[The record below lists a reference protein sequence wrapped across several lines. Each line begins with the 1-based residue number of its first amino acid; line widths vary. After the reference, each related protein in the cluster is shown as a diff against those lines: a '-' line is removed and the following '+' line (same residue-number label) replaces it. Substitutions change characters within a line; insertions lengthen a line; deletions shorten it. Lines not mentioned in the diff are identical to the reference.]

1 MAPTAA
7 MLFLLS
13 HNGKTLHASSSSMTT
28 MPPSSP
34 SATTT
39 TYFGLK
45 GSALKWVNA
54 KYNPVTKLANQIQTQ
69 SCMADPSAVDKRF
82 EEALQLCSC

>member
-7 MLFLLS
+7 MLLLS
-13 HNGKTLHASSSSMTT
+13 HNGKTHAPSVT

-34 SATTT
+34 SST

-45 GSALKWVNA
+45 GSALKWVA
-54 KYNPVTKLANQIQTQ
+54 KYNPVPKAGSDKNQIRCVVD
-69 SCMADPSAVDKRF
+69 SPAVDKRF
-82 EEALQLCSC
+82 EDAFQLCSC